1 MFSPNHRTCF
11 LQIAEH
17 VFSKSPNTFSPNRQ
31 RISPHVSPNRQRFF
45 SKSPRYFADQRAA
58 HVPLYALW
66 RRPSLR
72 SLPTRATGSALY
84 VMGGWLR
91 SFGHTYFSYMYMG
104 SALNVMD
111 YGTTKAKKINIG
123 YIARTPLVLPLS
135 PSSYNSC
142 RPEHVQRY
150 FLWKR
155 LSRQFYPTRATSSA
169 LYVMGGRLRFLG
181 HVCYS
186 YTCTGSALDV
196 MDYRLAKAIGTSSRP
211 TGRMLIEL
219 RIIASGLKPRRLF
232 RRTTSKLHIL
242 QTPYDKYLISTCFLR
257 YRVF

>member
-1 MFSPNHRTCF
+1 VVPWSH
-11 LQIAEH
+11 L
-17 VFSKSPNTFSPNRQ
+17 
-31 RISPHVSPNRQRFF
+31 FF
-45 SKSPRYFADQRAA
+45 
-58 HVPLYALW
+58 
-66 RRPSLR
+66 
-72 SLPTRATGSALY
+72 LY
-84 VMGGWLR
+84 VYGLR
-91 SFGHTYFSYMYMG
+91 ARH
-104 SALNVMD
+104 
-111 YGTTKAKKINIG
+111 YGLWVSQGREFNIE
-123 YIARTPLVLPLS
+123 YIARSPLMLPLS
-135 PSSYNSC
+135 PSPYNNC
-142 RPEHVQRY
+142 RPEHVPRC

-155 LSRQFYPTRATSSA
+155 LSHRFFPIRATGSA

-196 MDYRLAKAIGTSSRP
+196 MDYGMAKAIGISSRP